1 MAKETLAE
9 GDGRKYERVPMSTLP
24 QGRRGKHH
32 ELVQGILQDLKSL
45 PAASAMKIPLRDLGG
60 VTLANL
66 RSAVHR
72 ATMSRKVSIETSSD
86 EHHFYIWKVGR

>member
-1 MAKETLAE
+1 MAKGTLAE
-9 GDGRKYERVPMSTLP
+9 GNGRKYERMPVSKLP

-32 ELVQGILQDLKSL
+32 QLVKGIVQELKGL
-45 PAASAMKIPLRDLGG
+45 PAASAMKIPLRELGG

-72 ATMSRKVSIETSSD
+72 ATMSEKLRIETSSD
-86 EHHFYIWKVGR
+86 EHHFYIWKVGS